1 MEQVRYF
8 VKSVAFVITVAV
20 LLAGL
25 TLMASNWNEGIADKK
40 CKTSVGI
47 HMKSQVSF
55 LSVTQ
60 AILKVEK
67 DSVSYNAIDCPT
79 KEPTLSKKDEE
90 AKFELAE
97 EMRKCW
103 DDFHEGKEPLFTD
116 EGLFCH
122 VCTIADF
129 KDKYGTLENFGDY
142 LAKTKVPN
150 HQYTYTEFLTNQQ
163 SKTGASINEELAKEI
178 REASLDKQNDYAV
191 VYVYARGEDAIEEF
205 QKYLN
210 TDAGNTVL
218 VSGVIGGAAVIVML
232 TPVGWVG
239 TGIAAGVAAISF
251 TVSWIADY
259 FVAQDVQ
266 YASFIS
272 LEEYN
277 AENLNK
283 VCDIMPIRAITR

>member
-1 MEQVRYF
+1 MAELDF
-8 VKSVAFVITVAV
+8 NVKAVMTIVV
-20 LLAGL
+20 LLVLLTGL
-25 TLMASNWNEGIADKK
+25 SIMASNWRNNIVEKR
-40 CKTSVGI
+40 CKNSVQI
-47 HMKSQVSF
+47 HLNSQVSF
-55 LSVTQ
+55 IAV
-60 AILKVEK
+60 AKGILKVEK
-67 DSVSYNAIDCPT
+67 NQVGYNAINCAT
-79 KEPTLSKKDEE
+79 KEPTLKGKDEE
-90 AKFELAE
+90 MKFQLAE

-103 DDFHEGKEPLFTD
+103 DNFHQGKEPLFTD

-122 VCTIADF
+122 VCSIVDF
-129 KDKYGTLENFGDY
+129 KDKNGNLEDFPDY
-142 LAKTKVPN
+142 LAKTKMPLS
-150 HQYTYTEFLTNQQ
+150 QYTYTEFLTNQQ

-178 REASLDKQNDYAV
+178 REASLDKQNDYAI
-191 VYVYARGEDAIEEF
+191 VYVYARGENAMEKY

-218 VSGVIGGAAVIVML
+218 VSGVIGTAAVIVML

-251 TVSWIADY
+251 TVSWVADY
-259 FVAQDVQ
+259 FVQQDVP

-283 VCDIMPIRAITR
+283 VCDIMPVRAITR